1 MKLRITHRWLTLPAI
16 VLAAG
21 SVFAGPPQAVWECGT
36 VITEPGKYVLINDL
50 AGCEEHGVLIYA
62 SDVTLDLKGHT
73 ISCADNGERLGGIV
87 TALIDEEPWF
97 IPVSNVEIRNGGVT
111 GCADGVLLAAAQDSK
126 ILKISSWENRVW
138 DDPETSDVESMSG
151 TGITVWYSQ
160 NNVIMHNHAY
170 GNEAL
175 GIGSWESSGNLF
187 KHNTSSFNGG
197 GWYGSGIDLTGET
210 NSRLLCNRIHGNV
223 DGILMAPSTD
233 SGVESKG
240 NLLRGN
246 LVTGNDFTGIG
257 MMGFAWDGWYWLDIP
272 AENTVRS
279 NIVEGNG
286 WFDFFE
292 LYYDLYTGGLLPHPE
307 DLCMN
312 TWKKN
317 QFGPAVFG
325 PEGCFGAPVVLDE
338 DDVCALDDD

>member
-1 MKLRITHRWLTLPAI
+1 MQIRIDHQRALLPALLLATGS
-16 VLAAG
+16 VLAA
-21 SVFAGPPQAVWECGT
+21 PPQAINVCEYS
-36 VITEPGKYVLINDL
+36 ITEPGKYVLANDL
-50 AGCEEHGVLIYA
+50 LDCGAFGVSILA
-62 SDVTLDLKGHT
+62 SDVTLDLKGYT
-73 ISCADNGERLGGIV
+73 ISCADSELRSGGV
-87 TALIDEEPWF
+87 FTGLIDEEPWI
-97 IPVSNVEIRNGGVT
+97 IPVHNVTIKNGGVT
-111 GCADGVLLAAAQDSK
+111 GCADGIVLAGAKDSK
-126 ILKISSWENRVW
+126 VTKITAWANHVW

-151 TGITVWYSQ
+151 TGITVWYSE
-160 NNVIMHNHAY
+160 NSVIMHNHTY
-170 GNEAL
+170 SNEAL

-210 NSRLLCNRIHGNV
+210 NSRLLCNRVHGNV

-325 PEGCFGAPVVLDE
+325 PDGCFGVPVVLDE